1 MQVSDVTAPRLRRL
15 AQMRV
20 DHGRM
25 LSLYL
30 NLDPS
35 QFATPVARSSEITS
49 LLDEADRRVRTTEGL
64 SHDEHKALRADVR
77 RAREFFDRDFSAD
90 GAHGLAL
97 FSATAL
103 EVFEVLKLPR
113 PIASAIAIDSVPF
126 VEPLTQV
133 AALAR
138 WCVVLVSRTLGR
150 ILRGDPNRLVEID
163 RVFDDVHGQH
173 DQGGWSQRRY
183 ERSIEHDVDV
193 HLQRVAEAVF
203 EAYRRAPFDHL
214 VIGGPEE
221 LCPKFEGHLHP
232 YASRLLAGRIHA
244 DVETS
249 TPQQVLEAATPVI
262 EEAMRRREREALD
275 RLVQGIGAGRRAAA
289 GLEAVLDALTQ
300 RRVETLLIEERFCA
314 PGTLCRRCGW
324 LGTAGPES
332 CPVDGTR
339 LLECENVVDP
349 AMQAAIGQS
358 AELISVHSYP
368 DLGPLGRIGALLR
381 F

>member
-20 DHGRM
+20 EHGRVF
-25 LSLYL
+25 SLYL

-35 QFATPVARSSEITS
+35 QFATPAARSSEIRS
-49 LLDEADRRVRTTEGL
+49 LLDEADRRVRTIDDL
-64 SHDEHKALRADVR
+64 AHDEHKALRADVR
-77 RAREFFDRDFSAD
+77 RAREFFDREFSAD

-103 EVFEVLKLPR
+103 DMFEVLKLPR
-113 PIASAIAIDSVPF
+113 PVASAIAIDAAPF
-126 VEPLTQV
+126 VEPLTQLG
-133 AALAR
+133 ALTR

-150 ILRGDPNRLVEID
+150 ILRGDPDRLDEIG

-193 HLQRVAEAVF
+193 HLQRVAEAVLQ
-203 EAYRRAPFDHL
+203 AYKRAPFDHL

-221 LCPKFEGHLHP
+221 LCPKFKDQLHP
-232 YASRLLAGRIHA
+232 YVGGLLAGRIHA

-249 TPQQVLEAATPVI
+249 TPEQVLTAATPVI

-275 RLVQGIGAGRRAAA
+275 RLVQGVGAGGRAAA

-300 RRVETLLIEERFCA
+300 RRVETLLVEERFCA
-314 PGTLCRRCGW
+314 PGTLCPRCGW
-324 LGTAGPES
+324 LGLAAHDS
-332 CPVDGTR
+332 CPADGTQ
-339 LLECENVVDP
+339 LIVCENVVDP

-358 AELISVHSYP
+358 AELISVRSYP
-368 DLGPLGRIGALLR
+368 DLGPLGGIGALLR